1 MEKKY
6 RVKTNINSDTVL
18 QVNMKQDFEMME
30 VLTMSMTQ
38 ENAYRIHSSNYGV
51 IVGRVL
57 ANDAFGIPNAKVS
70 IFIPKDDGEDN
81 EIASIYPYS
90 SNQTRDKEGRR
101 YNILPNEG
109 NDDCYRVVGTFPN
122 KTYLLDNDI
131 QLEIYDKYWKY
142 TTVTNQAGDYMI
154 FGVPVGTQ
162 QIHVDIDLSDIGM
175 LSQKPRDFEYKGY
188 NITQFD
194 NASQFKSST
203 NLDNLAQIFSQDKSV
218 FVHPFWGDKD
228 NGIVA
233 ITRADVQIKYKFEP
247 TCVFMGSV
255 VSDNSNNSIEHRC
268 TPNIFNGY
276 NEQLIAGEGT
286 IEMIRKTT
294 DGLTEE
300 VQIQGNRLID
310 SDGVFC
316 YQIPMNLDYVGT
328 DEYGNIVPTNN
339 PSKGIPTRTRVR
351 FRISKHET
359 GDEGFSRH
367 TAKYLVPNNPEI
379 LEGKDYTIPTVK
391 NGTDLDKYFE
401 FGSSTPDNCFRD
413 MYWNKVY
420 SVKNYIPR
428 IQTASGNTTKHYS
441 GIKATNIIKNHNPV
455 PFNTLRF
462 DLHFSY
468 MVLCTIIAILVGII
482 SAINTILVALIDY
495 ILIVRVPIIK
505 VKLFDLSWLF
515 PWGCI
520 SFGAGLAGE
529 GNIAYYPGCN
539 CGKSRHVACDKAKC
553 PDSIPNCKKESDNHT
568 MIDIIQ
574 QNLATDYE
582 VAKMDFYND
591 WLNGTL
597 YMPLWRWRKRKKKS
611 FLFGLF
617 HSRAKNEFCSC
628 STYYKRLKLSNA
640 CKLTYQSTKNDD
652 KVSVSTLKPI
662 EDVYSMRMHKKS
674 DSAWLSSGVIKNV
687 LNKEKLDIYYYTPG
701 TPRDRVNKPN
711 EITTP
716 LQYVRLYAT
725 DIILL
730 GSLNENDL
738 HGIPQLFKY
747 LPSTTSNIPPI
758 ATITENKIDDTK
770 SINND
775 DEEDVGSY
783 ITTGMDWGYGAKK
796 DGEVQYKKGLFMD
809 LECQSV
815 SSSPKSCIN
824 AERMSELGVSYDM
837 SYRVQYGV
845 NENTWG
851 EFRPDGM
858 ITKLEIDDYESRAMF
873 ATLNHVGFVP
883 NIENYVMDSNTG
895 YYFNKLK
902 YLYPVNFDGK
912 MQTSMDRFVNR
923 NSFKQGEYDNP
934 DQSYMEFRYGSE
946 KPSLWH
952 FYVANSTH
960 VSFPLYNNSFYF
972 YFGVKAGS
980 TALDKF
986 NKQFFAD
993 CFSDKKYPFT
1003 SDVKH
1008 KSLSSCP
1015 KNPED
1020 FAYIIIDVN
1029 NIAIPYSYEVYD
1041 YYGNLVG
1048 DIVEEQNDKYI
1059 GIGCEVK
1066 DDGTPIF
1073 SIKEK
1078 GNGFINDSLIKNN
1091 LYRIK
1096 ITDAN
1101 GRSVTKS
1108 VRLSNDGIN
1117 LVYEASGLGGRYI
1130 SSHSTSTN
1138 ALVKAQESARIN
1150 ESSRDNIINNELNG
1164 SIKISAIMIDD
1175 DEYVLTSENNIN
1187 LLKDI
1192 PEVVKKAFKM
1202 DNKSHVMCYEITV
1215 NHFTSKDKSIE
1226 KVVYLTIEPVN
1237 GSGLAGLSYSATTS
1251 NNNASSN
1258 PNNPYVSFETRD
1270 YTIDYVDNKGKNI
1283 SSNIDNVLYF
1293 SFDVFYPDIYN
1304 IGLIQSCDSKYVS
1317 ETEDDG
1323 HIGYTYSLTPVTIEN
1338 GETFDVLVNN
1348 VPLRTLLGRHELV
1361 TSATSYVNLGSKFY
1375 YENSIFPLTYEK
1387 IDKKTIN
1394 VFLDNSENINN
1405 NHKNGWIYSFDPT
1418 VYLYPSS
1425 DSEWENYITVS
1436 GNGDINNLN
1445 KVSYKLNNMFNLLHT
1460 QYFNDESLKTLS
1472 IEPIGGKKPT
1482 TVRTLSPMY
1491 EDDEDL
1497 KDNNQINNYALG
1509 NIYSIVFAKSLPN
1522 IVSSNY
1528 NEAKSRKNG
1537 TFTGQFNPHLG
1548 GGIYNGN
1555 YIAAFTNNAGIKKS
1569 SKAKDFNSYQRVP
1582 AMSYPFNGQV
1592 PKSPVINANTS
1603 YIIQNDD
1610 LEAQDN
1616 THGGL
1621 AVRNGSSTKP
1631 YFRYMTLDR
1640 RLDYKYYFVTPS
1652 LFKSDGLING
1662 SKDWQN
1668 GFICG
1673 TIYNGIVLNYDEN
1686 YNIVDTNGKLEYS
1699 YGNDGHLI
1707 WNGAVGK
1714 DNKRKFYEVSI
1725 NGVDKTNEFTFD
1737 NNESFPA
1744 SYPSKKEFI
1753 LNNIQENDINLSFI
1767 SCSYDI
1773 KSEVDTE
1780 NSNSPIVSAITK
1792 RGEEC
1797 TFKGNFAN
1805 IVTPVIGS
1813 TDKDDYSILFQVPD
1827 VRGGKAGVRAQN
1839 IVLTFSSSSD
1849 SESDIYPMMPF
1860 VFGGIKESVYA
1871 AAKSSKTE
1879 LNNMISLYDE
1889 MAKFVFI
1896 NSLDIP
1902 KIVKKITFLD
1912 EFKDKV
1918 KRKLLTL
1925 FRDKDDKIRYFHLTH
1940 KMYLK
1945 GDEGGTSLL
1954 LTDKDL
1960 LSAQFVCDYD
1970 FGNKMSTIVTPLN
1983 CIESNT
1989 NNITRSAEVYSFS
2002 EPIDTRDFEVTFDF
2016 ENEETLV
2023 IRLSTKINLSLMY
2036 EKGLDFNIRYY
2047 TEELSVIE
2055 NNIPVMTG
2063 ILSDYIHLDYEY
2075 SKSNSGDVVLTLR
2088 MTKDVKKIAKSRPFF
2103 VYMTTPNGFVYKIY
2117 TDQLS

>member
-70 IFIPKDDGEDN
+70 IFIPKEDGEDN

-90 SNQTRDKEGRR
+90 SKQTRDKEGRR

-162 QIHVDIDLSDIGM
+162 QIHVDIDLSDIGI
-175 LSQKPRDFEYKGY
+175 LSQKPRDLEYKGY

-203 NLDNLAQIFSQDKSV
+203 NLDNLVQIFSQDKSV
-218 FVHPFWGDKD
+218 YVHPFWGDKE
-228 NGIVA
+228 NGVVA
-233 ITRADVQIKYKFEP
+233 ITRADVQIQYKFEP

-316 YQIPMNLDYVGT
+316 YQIPMNLDYIGT

-413 MYWNKVY
+413 MYWDKVY

-441 GIKATNIIKNHNPV
+441 GIKATNIIKNHNPA

-553 PDSIPNCKKESDNHT
+553 PDSIQNCKKESDNHT

-640 CKLTYQSTKNDD
+640 CKLTYQFTKNDD

-687 LNKEKLDIYYYTPG
+687 LNKDNLDIYYYTPG

-858 ITKLEIDDYESRAMF
+858 ITKMEIDDYESRAMF
-873 ATLNHVGFVP
+873 ATLNHIGFVP

-1003 SDVKH
+1003 SNVKF

-1015 KNPED
+1015 TKPED

-1029 NIAIPYSYEVYD
+1029 NIAMPYSYEVYD

-1048 DIVEEQNDKYI
+1048 DIVEEQNDRYI

-1073 SIKEK
+1073 SDKEK
-1078 GNGFINDSLIKNN
+1078 GNGFIQNKLIKNN
-1091 LYRIK
+1091 LYKVK

-1101 GRSVTKS
+1101 GRTVTKS
-1108 VRLSNDGIN
+1108 VRLSNDGIS
-1117 LVYEASGLGGRYI
+1117 LVYEASGLGGRYL
-1130 SSHSTSTN
+1130 SSEPTSTDSD
-1138 ALVKAQESARIN
+1138 KKEKESAKIN
-1150 ESSRDNIINNELNG
+1150 ESSKNNIISNELNG
-1164 SIKISAIMIDD
+1164 SIKVSAIMIDG
-1175 DEYVLTSENNIN
+1175 DEYVLTDKNNIT

-1192 PEVVKKAFKM
+1192 PDVVKKAFKV
-1202 DNKSHVMCYEITV
+1202 DNKSHLMCYEITV
-1215 NHFTSKDKSIE
+1215 NHFTSKDNSIE
-1226 KVVYLTIEPVN
+1226 KTVYLTIEPVN
-1237 GSGLAGLSYSATTS
+1237 GSGLIGLSYKDTTS
-1251 NNNASSN
+1251 I
-1258 PNNPYVSFETRD
+1258 PEPKYVSFETID
-1270 YTIDYVDNKGKNI
+1270 YTVDYVDKKGVNKSEKIN
-1283 SSNIDNVLYF
+1283 NVLE
-1293 SFDVFYPDIYN
+1293 FDFNMFYPDVYN
-1304 IGLIQSCDSKYVS
+1304 IGLIQSCKSDYVQ
-1317 ETEDDG
+1317 EIEDDD
-1323 HIGYTYSLTPVTIEN
+1323 HIGYTYSMTSITIEN
-1338 GETFDVLVNN
+1338 GQTFDVLLND

-1361 TSATSYVNLGSKFY
+1361 TMASGYTSAFY
-1375 YENSIFPLTYEK
+1375 HEDGYPMNNK
-1387 IDKKTIN
+1387 
-1394 VFLDNSENINN
+1394 FLDNSVKNL
-1405 NHKNGWIYSFDPT
+1405 NGWIYSYDPS
-1418 VYLYPSS
+1418 VYSYPSS
-1425 DSEWENYITVS
+1425 NLEWEDYINIS
-1436 GNGDINNLN
+1436 GNETVTNLN
-1445 KVSYKLNNMFNLLHT
+1445 KVSYKLNNMFKLLHT

-1472 IEPIGGKKPT
+1472 IETVGGKQPT

-1497 KDNNQINNYALG
+1497 KDNGRINNYALG

-1528 NEAKSRKNG
+1528 NGAENRDDN
-1537 TFTGQFNPHLG
+1537 FTGQLNPKLG
-1548 GGIYNGN
+1548 GGNYSGN

-1569 SKAKDFNSYQRVP
+1569 SKSKSFNSYQKIP
-1582 AMSYPFNGQV
+1582 AMSYPFNGQLRNT
-1592 PKSPVINANTS
+1592 PVINVDTN
-1603 YIIQNDD
+1603 YIVQDD
-1610 LEAQDN
+1610 KLTDSNN

-1621 AVRNGSSTKP
+1621 AVVPGNDSKP

-1640 RLDYKYYFVTPS
+1640 RMDYKYYFVTPS

-1686 YNIVDTNGKLEYS
+1686 YNIVDTKGKLEYS

-1725 NGVDKTNEFTFD
+1725 NGVDKTNDETFTFTND
-1737 NNESFPA
+1737 ESFPA

-1753 LNNIQENDINLSFI
+1753 LNDIQENDINLSFT

-1780 NSNSPIVSAITK
+1780 DNNIPIVSAITK

-1813 TDKDDYSILFQVPD
+1813 TDKDDYSILFKVPD
-1827 VRGGKAGVRAQN
+1827 VHGGRAGVRAQN
-1839 IVLTFSSSSD
+1839 ITLSFSSSSD
-1849 SESDIYPMMPF
+1849 SESDIYPMVPF
-1860 VFGGIKESVYA
+1860 VFGAKENKNEGIYA
-1871 AAKSSKTE
+1871 AAKSSKTG
-1879 LNNMISLYDE
+1879 LNGIIEYYDD
-1889 MAKFVFI
+1889 MAKFALI
-1896 NSLDIP
+1896 NSLDVPDFI
-1902 KIVKKITFLD
+1902 KGIDFLD
-1912 EFKDKV
+1912 KFKNSV
-1918 KRKLLTL
+1918 KQQFLTL
-1925 FRDKDDKIRYFHLTH
+1925 FRDKDNKTTYFYQTH

-1945 GDEGGTSLL
+1945 GDGGGTPLL
-1954 LTDKDL
+1954 LTDKDI

-2002 EPIDTRDFEVTFDF
+2002 EPIDTRDFEVTFVF
-2016 ENEETLV
+2016 ENDETLV

-2036 EKGLDFNIRYY
+2036 EKGLEFNIRYY
-2047 TEELSVIE
+2047 TEEISVGE
-2055 NNIPVMTG
+2055 YNMPVVTA
-2063 ILSDYIHLDYEY
+2063 ILSDYINLKYKY

-2117 TDQLS
+2117 TDKLG

>member
-70 IFIPKDDGEDN
+70 IFIAKDDGEDN

-1164 SIKISAIMIDD
+1164 SIKISAIMIDG
-1175 DEYVLTSENNIN
+1175 DEYVLTNQSNIN
-1187 LLKDI
+1187 LITDI
-1192 PEVVKKAFKM
+1192 PDVVQKAFKV
-1202 DNKSHVMCYEITV
+1202 DSNSHLLCYKITV
-1215 NHFTSKDKSIE
+1215 NHFISKDKSVE
-1226 KVVYLTIEPVN
+1226 KDVYLTIEPVN

-1258 PNNPYVSFETRD
+1258 SNNPYVSFETRD

-1497 KDNNQINNYALG
+1497 KDNKQINNYALG

>member
-391 NGTDLDKYFE
+391 NGTDLDNYFE

-441 GIKATNIIKNHNPV
+441 GIKATNIIKNHNPA

-539 CGKSRHVACDKAKC
+539 CGKSSHVACDKAKC

-640 CKLTYQSTKNDD
+640 CKLTYQSKKNDD

-674 DSAWLSSGVIKNV
+674 DSAWLSSGIIKNV

-883 NIENYVMDSNTG
+883 NVENYVMDSNTG

-986 NKQFFAD
+986 NKQFFAE
-993 CFSDKKYPFT
+993 CFSDKKYPF
-1003 SDVKH
+1003 SSNVKF

-1015 KNPED
+1015 TKPED

-1029 NIAIPYSYEVYD
+1029 NIAMPYSYEVYD
-1041 YYGNLVG
+1041 YYGNLIG

-1073 SIKEK
+1073 SNKEK

-1130 SSHSTSTN
+1130 SSHSTSTD

-1164 SIKISAIMIDD
+1164 SIKISAIMIDG
-1175 DEYVLTSENNIN
+1175 DEYVLTNQSNIN
-1187 LLKDI
+1187 LITDI
-1192 PEVVKKAFKM
+1192 PDVVQKAFKV
-1202 DNKSHVMCYEITV
+1202 DSNSHLLCYKITV
-1215 NHFTSKDKSIE
+1215 NHFISKDKSVE
-1226 KVVYLTIEPVN
+1226 RDVYLTIEPVN

-1497 KDNNQINNYALG
+1497 SDNGIINNYALG

-1528 NEAKSRKNG
+1528 NGAKKRDNNN
-1537 TFTGQFNPHLG
+1537 FTGQLNPKLG
-1548 GGIYNGN
+1548 GGDYSGN

-1569 SKAKDFNSYQRVP
+1569 GKSKSFNSYQRIP
-1582 AMSYPFNGQV
+1582 AMSYPFNGQIGNT
-1592 PKSPVINANTS
+1592 PVINVGTN
-1603 YIIQNDD
+1603 YIVQDSGD
-1610 LEAQDN
+1610 LRRSDN

-1621 AVRNGSSTKP
+1621 AVVPSNSSKP

-1707 WNGAVGK
+1707 WNGAVDG
-1714 DNKRKFYEVSI
+1714 NKRKFYEVSI
-1725 NGVDKTNEFTFD
+1725 NGVDKTNVFTFD
-1737 NNESFPA
+1737 NNESFPI

-1753 LNNIQENDINLSFI
+1753 LNDIQENDINLSFT

-1773 KSEVDTE
+1773 KSEVNTE
-1780 NSNSPIVSAITK
+1780 DNNTPIVSAITK

-1797 TFKGNFAN
+1797 TFKGNFSN
-1805 IVTPVIGS
+1805 IVTPIIGS
-1813 TDKDDYSILFQVPD
+1813 TDKDDYSILFRVPNG
-1827 VRGGKAGVRAQN
+1827 RGGKAGVRAQN
-1839 IVLTFSSSSD
+1839 ITLSFSSSSD
-1849 SESDIYPMMPF
+1849 SESDIYPMVPF
-1860 VFGGIKESVYA
+1860 VFGGINEGTYA
-1871 AAKSSKTE
+1871 AAKTSKAG
-1879 LNNMISLYDE
+1879 LNKMIELYDDT
-1889 MAKFVFI
+1889 AKFDLI
-1896 NSLDIP
+1896 NSWNAP
-1902 KIVKKITFLD
+1902 NFVKGISRLD
-1912 EFKDKV
+1912 ELKHKAQKKV
-1918 KRKLLTL
+1918 LTL
-1925 FRDKDDKIRYFHLTH
+1925 FRDKDNKTMYFYQTH

-1983 CIESNT
+1983 CVESNT

-2063 ILSDYIHLDYEY
+2063 ILSDYINLDYEY

>member
-188 NITQFD
+188 NITQFG

-233 ITRADVQIKYKFEP
+233 ITRADVQINYKFEP

-339 PSKGIPTRTRVR
+339 PSKGIPTRTKVR

-441 GIKATNIIKNHNPV
+441 GIKATNIIKNHNPA

-674 DSAWLSSGVIKNV
+674 DSAWLSSGIIKNV

-758 ATITENKIDDTK
+758 VTITENKIDDTK

-883 NIENYVMDSNTG
+883 NVENYVMDSNTG

-986 NKQFFAD
+986 NKQFFTE
-993 CFSDKKYPFT
+993 CFSDKKYPF
-1003 SDVKH
+1003 SSNVKF

-1015 KNPED
+1015 TKPED

-1048 DIVEEQNDKYI
+1048 DIVEEQNDRYI

-1073 SIKEK
+1073 SDKEK
-1078 GNGFINDSLIKNN
+1078 GNGFIQNKLIKNN
-1091 LYRIK
+1091 LYKVK

-1101 GRSVTKS
+1101 GRTVTKS

-1117 LVYEASGLGGRYI
+1117 LVYEASGLGGRYL
-1130 SSHSTSTN
+1130 SSEATSTDTQE
-1138 ALVKAQESARIN
+1138 KEKQSAQIN
-1150 ESSRDNIINNELNG
+1150 ESSKNNIISNELNG
-1164 SIKISAIMIDD
+1164 SIKVSAIMIDG
-1175 DEYVLTSENNIN
+1175 DEYVLTSENNIK
-1187 LLKDI
+1187 LLKEI
-1192 PEVVKKAFKM
+1192 PNVVKKAFKL

-1215 NHFTSKDKSIE
+1215 NHFTSKDEYIE
-1226 KVVYLTIEPVN
+1226 KTVYLTIEPVH
-1237 GSGLAGLSYSATTS
+1237 GSGLAGLSYKDTTS
-1251 NNNASSN
+1251 IPEPSSN
-1258 PNNPYVSFETRD
+1258 SEAKYVSFETID
-1270 YTIDYVDNKGKNI
+1270 YTVDYVDKKGVNKSEKIN
-1283 SSNIDNVLYF
+1283 NVLE
-1293 SFDVFYPDIYN
+1293 FDFNMFYPDVYN
-1304 IGLIQSCDSKYVS
+1304 IGLLQSCNSKYVQ
-1317 ETEDDG
+1317 EIEDDD
-1323 HIGYTYSLTPVTIEN
+1323 HIGYTYSMTSITIEN
-1338 GETFDVLVNN
+1338 GQTFDVLLND

-1361 TSATSYVNLGSKFY
+1361 TMDSGYSSKFY
-1375 YENSIFPLTYEK
+1375 YGDSIFPK
-1387 IDKKTIN
+1387 DDK
-1394 VFLDNSENINN
+1394 FLDDSL
-1405 NHKNGWIYSFDPT
+1405 KKLNGWIYSYDPS
-1418 VYLYPSS
+1418 VYSYPSS
-1425 DSEWENYITVS
+1425 NLEWEDYINLS
-1436 GNGDINNLN
+1436 GDETITNLN

-1472 IEPIGGKKPT
+1472 IETVGGKKPT

-1497 KDNNQINNYALG
+1497 NDNNQINNYALG

-1528 NEAKSRKNG
+1528 NGAAKRDNNN
-1537 TFTGQFNPHLG
+1537 FTGQLNPKLG
-1548 GGIYNGN
+1548 GGDYSGN

-1569 SKAKDFNSYQRVP
+1569 SKSTTFNSYQRIP
-1582 AMSYPFNGQV
+1582 AMSYPFNGQI
-1592 PKSPVINANTS
+1592 SNNPVINVDTN
-1603 YIIQNDD
+1603 YIVQNDKLTD
-1610 LEAQDN
+1610 RDS

-1621 AVRNGSSTKP
+1621 AVVPGNNSKP

-1640 RLDYKYYFVTPS
+1640 RMDYKYYFVTPS
-1652 LFKSDGLING
+1652 LFKSEGLING

-1673 TIYNGIVLNYDEN
+1673 TIYNGIVLNYDKN

-1737 NNESFPA
+1737 NNESFPVC
-1744 SYPSKKEFI
+1744 YPSKKEFI
-1753 LNNIQENDINLSFI
+1753 LNDIKESDINLSFT

-1773 KSEVDTE
+1773 KSEVNTE
-1780 NSNSPIVSAITK
+1780 DNNTPIVSAITK

-1797 TFKGNFAN
+1797 TFKGNFSN
-1805 IVTPVIGS
+1805 IVTPIIGS
-1813 TDKDDYSILFQVPD
+1813 TNEDDYSILFIVPNG
-1827 VRGGKAGVRAQN
+1827 RGGRAGLSAQKFT
-1839 IVLTFSSSSD
+1839 LSFSSSSD
-1849 SESDIYPMMPF
+1849 SESDIYPMVPF
-1860 VFGGIKESVYA
+1860 VFGEKEDVYA
-1871 AAKSSKTE
+1871 AAKTSKIGLDSIIE
-1879 LNNMISLYDE
+1879 YYDD
-1889 MAKFVFI
+1889 MAKFALI
-1896 NSLDIP
+1896 NSLDAPDFI
-1902 KIVKKITFLD
+1902 KGINFLD
-1912 EFKDKV
+1912 KLKNRV
-1918 KRKLLTL
+1918 KQKFLTL
-1925 FRDKDDKIRYFHLTH
+1925 FREKDNKTTYFYQTH

-1945 GDEGGTSLL
+1945 GDGGGTSLL

-1970 FGNKMSTIVTPLN
+1970 FGNKVSTIVTPLN
-1983 CIESNT
+1983 CVESNT

-2002 EPIDTRDFEVTFDF
+2002 EPIDTRDFDVTFDF

-2047 TEELSVIE
+2047 TEEYSVDE
-2055 NNIPVMTG
+2055 HNMPVVTA
-2063 ILSDYIHLDYEY
+2063 ILSDYIHLDYDY

-2088 MTKDVKKIAKSRPFF
+2088 MTKDVKKITKSRPFF

-2117 TDQLS
+2117 TDKFI

>member
-70 IFIPKDDGEDN
+70 IFIPKEDGEDS
-81 EIASIYPYS
+81 ELASIYPYA

-109 NDDCYRVVGTFPN
+109 DNDCYRVVGTFPN

-142 TTVTNQAGDYMI
+142 TTVTNQAGDYML

-162 QIHVDIDLSDIGM
+162 QIHIDIDLSDIGI

-203 NLDNLAQIFSQDKSV
+203 NLDNLVQIFSQDKSV
-218 FVHPFWGDKD
+218 YVHPFWGDKE
-228 NGIVA
+228 NGVVA
-233 ITRADVQIKYKFEP
+233 ITRADVQIQYKFEP
-247 TCVFMGSV
+247 TCVFMGSI

-268 TPNIFNGY
+268 TPAIFNGY
-276 NEQLIAGEGT
+276 NEQLIPGEGT

-300 VQIQGNRLID
+300 IQIQGNRLID

-351 FRISKHET
+351 FRFSKHES

-379 LEGKDYTIPTVK
+379 LEGNEYTIPTVK
-391 NGTDLDKYFE
+391 NGIDLDKYFE

-428 IQTASGNTTKHYS
+428 IQTARRNTSKHYS
-441 GIKATNIIKNHNPV
+441 GIKATNVVKNQNPA

-462 DLHFSY
+462 DLHFTY
-468 MVLCTIIAILVGII
+468 MVLCTIIAVLVAII
-482 SAINTILVALIDY
+482 SAVNTVLVALIDY
-495 ILIVRVPIIK
+495 ILIVRIPILK

-515 PWGCI
+515 PVGCI

-529 GNIAYYPGCN
+529 GNTAYYPGCN

-553 PDSIPNCKKESDNHT
+553 PDSIPKCKKESDNHT
-568 MIDIIQ
+568 MVDTIQ
-574 QNLATDYE
+574 QNLAGEYE
-582 VAKMDFYND
+582 IAKMDFYND

-628 STYYKRLKLSNA
+628 STYYKRLKLTNA
-640 CKLTYQSTKNDD
+640 CKLTYPSIKSQKIPSA
-652 KVSVSTLKPI
+652 STLKHI
-662 EDVYSMRMHKKS
+662 EGPYSMRMHKNS
-674 DSAWLSSGVIKNV
+674 DTVWLSGGIIKNV
-687 LNKEKLDIYYYTPG
+687 TNKDNLDIYYYTHG
-701 TPRDRVNKPN
+701 IPRDRVNKPN

-730 GSLNENDL
+730 GSLDENDL
-738 HGIPQLFKY
+738 HGIPQLFKH

-758 ATITENKIDDTK
+758 ATTTEAKGDDAERDTK
-770 SINND
+770 DIND
-775 DEEDVGSY
+775 GAAEDVGSY

-796 DGEVQYKKGLFMD
+796 DGEVQYKNGLFMD

-824 AERMSELGVSYDM
+824 AERMCELGVSNDM
-837 SYRVQYGV
+837 LYRVQYGV
-845 NENTWG
+845 NDNTWG

-873 ATLNHVGFVP
+873 ATLNHIGFVP
-883 NIENYVMDSNTG
+883 KLENYIMDSNTG

-912 MQTSMDRFVNR
+912 MQTSIDNFVRR
-923 NSFKQGEYDNP
+923 NTFKQGEYDNF
-934 DQSYMEFRYGSE
+934 DKSYMEFRYGSGN
-946 KPSLWH
+946 PSLWH
-952 FYVANSTH
+952 FYSANSNR

-972 YFGVKAGS
+972 YFGAKAGS

-993 CFSDKKYPFT
+993 CFNDKKFPFT
-1003 SDVKH
+1003 SNVKY
-1008 KSLSSCP
+1008 KALSSCP
-1015 KNPED
+1015 TKPED
-1020 FAYIIIDVN
+1020 FAYIIIDVS

-1073 SIKEK
+1073 SNNVK
-1078 GNGFINDSLIKNN
+1078 GNGFIKDSLIKNN
-1091 LYRIK
+1091 LYKIK

-1101 GRSVTKS
+1101 GRTVTKS

-1117 LVYEASGLGGRYI
+1117 LVYEASELGGRYI
-1130 SSHSTSTN
+1130 SSDAT
-1138 ALVKAQESARIN
+1138 IN
-1150 ESSRDNIINNELNG
+1150 ESSKNNIISNELNG
-1164 SIKISAIMIDD
+1164 SIKVSAIMIDG
-1175 DEYVLTSENNIN
+1175 DEYVLTSESNIK
-1187 LLKDI
+1187 LLTEI
-1192 PEVVKKAFKM
+1192 PDVVKKAFKV
-1202 DNKSHVMCYEITV
+1202 DEKSHLMCYLIKV
-1215 NHFTSKDKSIE
+1215 NHFISNDKSIE
-1226 KVVYLTIEPVN
+1226 RDVYLTIEPVN
-1237 GSGLAGLSYSATTS
+1237 GSGLAGLSYKDTTS
-1251 NNNASSN
+1251 IISGNT
-1258 PNNPYVSFETRD
+1258 YVSFEQRD
-1270 YTIDYVDNKGKNI
+1270 YTVDYVDKNGVNKSEKIN
-1283 SSNIDNVLYF
+1283 NVLE
-1293 SFDVFYPDIYN
+1293 FDFNMFYPDVYN
-1304 IGLIQSCDSKYVS
+1304 IGLIQSCNSDYVQ
-1317 ETEDDG
+1317 EKEDED
-1323 HIGYTYSLTPVTIEN
+1323 HIGYTYSMTPITIEN
-1338 GETFDVLVNN
+1338 GETFDVLLND

-1361 TSATSYVNLGSKFY
+1361 TMTSGYTSTFY
-1375 YENSIFPLTYEK
+1375 HEDGYPMNK
-1387 IDKKTIN
+1387 N
-1394 VFLDNSENINN
+1394 FLDNSVKKI
-1405 NHKNGWIYSFDPT
+1405 NGWIYSYDPS
-1418 VYLYPSS
+1418 VYSYPSS
-1425 DSEWENYITVS
+1425 NLEWEDYINLS
-1436 GNGDINNLN
+1436 GNEIVTNLN
-1445 KVSYKLNNMFNLLHT
+1445 KVSYKLNNMFKLLHT

-1472 IEPIGGKKPT
+1472 IETVGGKKPT

-1497 KDNNQINNYALG
+1497 KDDGRINNYALG

-1528 NEAKSRKNG
+1528 NGAENRDDN
-1537 TFTGQFNPHLG
+1537 FTGQLNPKLDG
-1548 GGIYNGN
+1548 GNYSGN

-1569 SKAKDFNSYQRVP
+1569 GKSKSFNSYQRIP
-1582 AMSYPFNGQV
+1582 AMSYPFNGQL
-1592 PKSPVINANTS
+1592 PHSPVINVDTN
-1603 YIIQNDD
+1603 YIVQDSVD
-1610 LEAQDN
+1610 LRRSDN

-1621 AVRNGSSTKP
+1621 AVVPSNKSKP

-1707 WNGAVGK
+1707 WKGAVEG
-1714 DNKRKFYEVSI
+1714 NKRKFYEVSI
-1725 NGVDKTNEFTFD
+1725 NGVDKTNDFTFTND
-1737 NNESFPA
+1737 ESFPI
-1744 SYPSKKEFI
+1744 SYPSKKEFT
-1753 LNNIQENDINLSFI
+1753 LNGITKNDINLSFT

-1773 KSEVDTE
+1773 KSEVNTE
-1780 NSNSPIVSAITK
+1780 DKIVSAITK

-1797 TFKGNFAN
+1797 TFKGNFSN

-1813 TDKDDYSILFQVPD
+1813 TNEDDYSLLFRVPNG
-1827 VRGGKAGVRAQN
+1827 RGGQAGLRAQN
-1839 IVLTFSSSSD
+1839 FTLSFSSSSD
-1849 SESDIYPMMPF
+1849 SESDIYPMVPF
-1860 VFGGIKESVYA
+1860 VFGLDEGVYA
-1871 AAKSSKTE
+1871 GAKTTKAG
-1879 LNNMISLYDE
+1879 LDRMIELYDE
-1889 MAKFVFI
+1889 VAKFALI

-1902 KIVKKITFLD
+1902 KFIKKQRLRD
-1912 EFKDKV
+1912 ELRNKAMT
-1918 KRKLLTL
+1918 KLLTL
-1925 FRDKDDKIRYFHLTH
+1925 FRDKDNKIMHFYQTH

-1945 GDEGGTSLL
+1945 GDGGGTSLL
-1954 LTDKDL
+1954 LTDKDM

-1970 FGNKMSTIVTPLN
+1970 FGNKVSTIVTPLN
-1983 CIESNT
+1983 CVESNT

-2002 EPIDTRDFEVTFDF
+2002 EPIDTRNFEVTFDF
-2016 ENEETLV
+2016 ENDETLV

-2036 EKGLDFNIRYY
+2036 EEGLDFNIRYY
-2047 TEELSVIE
+2047 TEEYSVDEHNMPI
-2055 NNIPVMTG
+2055 VTA
-2063 ILSDYIHLDYEY
+2063 ILSDFINLKYEY

-2088 MTKDVKKIAKSRPFF
+2088 MTKDVKKITKSRPFF

-2117 TDQLS
+2117 TDKLS

>member
-70 IFIPKDDGEDN
+70 IFIPKEDGEDS
-81 EIASIYPYS
+81 ELASIYPYS
-90 SNQTRDKEGRR
+90 SKQTRDKEGRR

-109 NDDCYRVVGTFPN
+109 DNDCYRVVGTFPN

-142 TTVTNQAGDYMI
+142 TTVTNQAGDYML

-162 QIHVDIDLSDIGM
+162 QIHIDIDLSDIGI

-203 NLDNLAQIFSQDKSV
+203 NLDNLVQIFSQDKSV
-218 FVHPFWGDKD
+218 YVHPFWGDKD

-233 ITRADVQIKYKFEP
+233 ITRADIQIQYKFEP

-268 TPNIFNGY
+268 TPAIFNGY
-276 NEQLIAGEGT
+276 NEQLIPGDGT
-286 IEMIRKTT
+286 IEMIRKTN

-300 VQIQGNRLID
+300 IQIQGNRLID

-328 DEYGNIVPTNN
+328 DEYGNIIPTNN

-351 FRISKHET
+351 FRFSKHES

-379 LEGKDYTIPTVK
+379 LEGSEYTIPTVK
-391 NGTDLDKYFE
+391 NGVDLDKYFE

-428 IQTASGNTTKHYS
+428 IQTARSNTSKHYS
-441 GIKATNIIKNHNPV
+441 GIKATNVVKNQNPA

-462 DLHFSY
+462 DLHFTY
-468 MVLCTIIAILVGII
+468 MVLCTIIAVLVAVI
-482 SAINTILVALIDY
+482 SAINTVLVALIDY
-495 ILIVRVPIIK
+495 ILIVRIPILK

-515 PWGCI
+515 PVGCI

-529 GNIAYYPGCN
+529 GNTAYYPGCN

-568 MIDIIQ
+568 MIDTIQ
-574 QNLATDYE
+574 QNLAGEYE
-582 VAKMDFYND
+582 IAKMDFYND

-628 STYYKRLKLSNA
+628 STYYKRLKLTNA
-640 CKLTYQSTKNDD
+640 CKLSYPSIKSQKTPST
-652 KVSVSTLKPI
+652 STLRHLEGP
-662 EDVYSMRMHKKS
+662 YSMRMHKNS
-674 DSAWLSSGVIKNV
+674 DTVWLNSGIIKNV
-687 LNKEKLDIYYYTPG
+687 LNKDNLDIYYYTPG

-711 EITTP
+711 EVTTP

-730 GSLNENDL
+730 GSLDENDL

-758 ATITENKIDDTK
+758 ATTTEAKGDDAERDK
-770 SINND
+770 KDIND
-775 DEEDVGSY
+775 GAAEDVGSY

-796 DGEVQYKKGLFMD
+796 DGEVQYKGGLFMD

-824 AERMSELGVSYDM
+824 AERMCELGVSNDM
-837 SYRVQYGV
+837 LYRVQYGV

-873 ATLNHVGFVP
+873 ATLNHIGFVP
-883 NIENYVMDSNTG
+883 KLENYIMDSNTG

-912 MQTSMDRFVNR
+912 MQTSIDNFVRR
-923 NSFKQGEYDNP
+923 NTFKQGEYDNF
-934 DQSYMEFRYGSE
+934 DKSYMEFRYGSE
-946 KPSLWH
+946 DPSLWH
-952 FYVANSTH
+952 FYSSNSNR

-972 YFGVKAGS
+972 YFGAKAGS

-986 NKQFFAD
+986 NKQFFAE
-993 CFSDKKYPFT
+993 CFSDKKFPF
-1003 SDVKH
+1003 SSNVKF
-1008 KSLSSCP
+1008 KALSSCP
-1015 KNPED
+1015 TKPED
-1020 FAYIIIDVN
+1020 FAYIIIDVS
-1029 NIAIPYSYEVYD
+1029 NIAMPYSYEVYD

-1048 DIVEEQNDKYI
+1048 DIVEEQNYRYI

-1073 SIKEK
+1073 SAKEK
-1078 GNGFINDSLIKNN
+1078 GNGFIQNKLIKNN
-1091 LYRIK
+1091 LYKVK

-1101 GRSVTKS
+1101 GRTVTKS
-1108 VRLSNDGIN
+1108 VKLSNDGIN
-1117 LVYEASGLGGRYI
+1117 LVYEASGLGGRYL
-1130 SSHSTSTN
+1130 SSEATSTDTQE
-1138 ALVKAQESARIN
+1138 KEKQSAQIN
-1150 ESSRDNIINNELNG
+1150 KSSKNNIISNELHG
-1164 SIKISAIMIDD
+1164 SIKVSAIMIDG
-1175 DEYVLTSENNIN
+1175 DEYVLTKENNIRR
-1187 LLKDI
+1187 LDTI
-1192 PEVVKKAFKM
+1192 PEVVKKVFKV
-1202 DNKSHVMCYEITV
+1202 DNKPHLMCYEITV
-1215 NHFTSKDKSIE
+1215 NHFTSKDKNIE
-1226 KVVYLTIEPVN
+1226 KTVYLTIEPVN
-1237 GSGLAGLSYSATTS
+1237 GSGLAELSYKDTTS
-1251 NNNASSN
+1251 ITTGDT
-1258 PNNPYVSFETRD
+1258 YVSFEEIG
-1270 YTIDYVDNKGKNI
+1270 YTVDYVDEKGVNKSEK
-1283 SSNIDNVLYF
+1283 IDGVLE
-1293 SFDVFYPDIYN
+1293 FDFNMFYPDVYN
-1304 IGLIQSCDSKYVS
+1304 IGLIQSCNSKYVK
-1317 ETEDDG
+1317 EIEDDE
-1323 HIGYTYSLTPVTIEN
+1323 HIGYTYSMTSITIEN
-1338 GETFDVLVNN
+1338 GQTFDILLND

-1361 TSATSYVNLGSKFY
+1361 TMASGYGSKFY
-1375 YENSIFPLTYEK
+1375 YENGKYPMSGKFI
-1387 IDKKTIN
+1387 
-1394 VFLDNSENINN
+1394 DNSSDR
-1405 NHKNGWIYSFDPT
+1405 KNGWIYSFDPS

-1425 DSEWENYITVS
+1425 NIEWEDYINFS
-1436 GNGDINNLN
+1436 GDEKITNLN
-1445 KVSYKLNNMFNLLHT
+1445 KVSYKLNNMFKLLHT

-1472 IEPIGGKKPT
+1472 IETIGGKKPT

-1497 KDNNQINNYALG
+1497 KDNKKINNYALG

-1528 NEAKSRKNG
+1528 IDKDIKKGDNDN
-1537 TFTGQFNPHLG
+1537 FTGQLNPKLG
-1548 GGIYNGN
+1548 GEDYSGN

-1569 SKAKDFNSYQRVP
+1569 SKSTSFNSYQRIP
-1582 AMSYPFNGQV
+1582 AMSYPFNGQL
-1592 PKSPVINANTS
+1592 PNAPVINVDTN
-1603 YIIQNDD
+1603 YIVQNDR
-1610 LEAQDN
+1610 LWEKNN

-1621 AVRNGSSTKP
+1621 AVEATNYSKP

-1640 RLDYKYYFVTPS
+1640 RVDYKYYFVTPS
-1652 LFKSDGLING
+1652 LFKSDGLINN
-1662 SKDWQN
+1662 SKDWQD

-1686 YNIVDTNGKLEYS
+1686 YNIAGKSKNLEDNQYDKLEYS
-1699 YGNDGHLI
+1699 YDEKGNLK
-1707 WNGAVGK
+1707 WNGAVGD

-1725 NGVDKTNEFTFD
+1725 NGVDKTNVFTFKND
-1737 NNESFPA
+1737 ESFPVC
-1744 SYPSKKEFI
+1744 YPSKREFI
-1753 LNNIQENDINLSFI
+1753 LTGIQDNNINLSFT

-1780 NSNSPIVSAITK
+1780 DNNAPVINAITK

-1797 TFKGNFAN
+1797 TFKGNFSN

-1813 TDKDDYSILFQVPD
+1813 TDKDDYSILFRVPEG
-1827 VRGGKAGVRAQN
+1827 RGGKAGVRAQN
-1839 IVLTFSSSSD
+1839 ITLSFSSSSD
-1849 SESDIYPMMPF
+1849 SDNDIYPMMPF
-1860 VFGGIKESVYA
+1860 VFGGINESTYAGAKTSKEG
-1871 AAKSSKTE
+1871 
-1879 LNNMISLYDE
+1879 LNKMIETYDE
-1889 MAKFVFI
+1889 IAKFSLI
-1896 NSLDIP
+1896 NSLNLPNFI
-1902 KIVKKITFLD
+1902 KRQRLRD
-1912 EFKDKV
+1912 ELKNKAMT
-1918 KRKLLTL
+1918 KLLTL
-1925 FRDKDDKIRYFHLTH
+1925 FRDKDDKIIHSYYTH

-1945 GDEGGTSLL
+1945 SDEGANSLL
-1954 LTDKDL
+1954 LTDKDM

-1983 CIESNT
+1983 CIESDS
-1989 NNITRSAEVYSFS
+1989 NNIMRSAEVYSFS

-2016 ENEETLV
+2016 ENDDTLV

-2047 TEELSVIE
+2047 TEEYSINE
-2055 NNIPVMTG
+2055 NNMPVTTA
-2063 ILSDYIHLDYEY
+2063 ILSDFIHLDYEY
-2075 SKSNSGDVVLTLR
+2075 TKSNSGDVVLTLR
-2088 MTKDVKKIAKSRPFF
+2088 MTKDVKKITKSRPFF

-2117 TDQLS
+2117 TDKFI

>member
-391 NGTDLDKYFE
+391 NGTDLDNYFE

-441 GIKATNIIKNHNPV
+441 GIKATNIIKNHNPA

-662 EDVYSMRMHKKS
+662 EDVYYMRMHKKS

-1164 SIKISAIMIDD
+1164 SIKISAIMIDG
-1175 DEYVLTSENNIN
+1175 DEYVLTNQSNIN
-1187 LLKDI
+1187 LITDI
-1192 PEVVKKAFKM
+1192 PDVVQKAFKV
-1202 DNKSHVMCYEITV
+1202 DSNSHLLCYKITV
-1215 NHFTSKDKSIE
+1215 NHFISKDKSVE
-1226 KVVYLTIEPVN
+1226 KDVYLTIEPVN

-1258 PNNPYVSFETRD
+1258 SNNPYVSFETRD

-1323 HIGYTYSLTPVTIEN
+1323 HIGYTYSFTPVTIEN

>member
-70 IFIPKDDGEDN
+70 IFIPKEDGEDS
-81 EIASIYPYS
+81 ELASIYPYS

-109 NDDCYRVVGTFPN
+109 DNDCYRVVGTFPN

-142 TTVTNQAGDYMI
+142 TTVTNQAGDYML

-162 QIHVDIDLSDIGM
+162 QIHIDIDLSDIGI

-194 NASQFKSST
+194 NASQFKSSM
-203 NLDNLAQIFSQDKSV
+203 NLDNLVQIFSQDKSV
-218 FVHPFWGDKD
+218 YVHPFWGDKE
-228 NGIVA
+228 NGVVA
-233 ITRADVQIKYKFEP
+233 ITRADVQIQYKFEP
-247 TCVFMGSV
+247 TCVFMGSI

-268 TPNIFNGY
+268 TPAIFNGY
-276 NEQLIAGEGT
+276 NEQLIPGEGT

-351 FRISKHET
+351 FRFSKHES

-379 LEGKDYTIPTVK
+379 LEGSDYTVPTVK
-391 NGTDLDKYFE
+391 NGVDLDKYFE

-428 IQTASGNTTKHYS
+428 IQTARRNTSKHYS
-441 GIKATNIIKNHNPV
+441 GIKATNVVKNQNPA

-462 DLHFSY
+462 DLHFTY
-468 MVLCTIIAILVGII
+468 MVMCTIIAVLVAII
-482 SAINTILVALIDY
+482 SAINTVLVALIDY
-495 ILIVRVPIIK
+495 ILIVRVPILK

-515 PWGCI
+515 PVGCI

-539 CGKSRHVACDKAKC
+539 CGKSRHVACDKGKC
-553 PDSIPNCKKESDNHT
+553 PDSIPKCKKESDNHT
-568 MIDIIQ
+568 MIDTIQ
-574 QNLATDYE
+574 QNLAGEYE
-582 VAKMDFYND
+582 IAKMDFYND

-611 FLFGLF
+611 FLFGIF

-628 STYYKRLKLSNA
+628 STYYKRLKLTNA
-640 CKLTYQSTKNDD
+640 CKLTYPSIKNQE
-652 KVSVSTLKPI
+652 KPSAGTLKHI
-662 EDVYSMRMHKKS
+662 EGPYSMRMHKNS
-674 DSAWLSSGVIKNV
+674 DTVWLSGGIIKNV
-687 LNKEKLDIYYYTPG
+687 INKDNLDIYYYTHG
-701 TPRDRVNKPN
+701 TPRDRVNTPN

-730 GSLNENDL
+730 GSLDENDL
-738 HGIPQLFKY
+738 HGIPQLFKH

-758 ATITENKIDDTK
+758 ATTTEAKGDDAERDTK
-770 SINND
+770 DLND
-775 DEEDVGSY
+775 GAAEDVGSY
-783 ITTGMDWGYGAKK
+783 ITTGMDWGYAAKK
-796 DGEVQYKKGLFMD
+796 DGEVQYKNGLFMD

-824 AERMSELGVSYDM
+824 AERMCELGVSNDM
-837 SYRVQYGV
+837 LYRVQYGV

-873 ATLNHVGFVP
+873 ATLNHIGFVP
-883 NIENYVMDSNTG
+883 KLENYIMDSNTG

-912 MQTSMDRFVNR
+912 MQTSIDNFVRR
-923 NSFKQGEYDNP
+923 NTFKQGEYDNF
-934 DQSYMEFRYGSE
+934 DKSYMEFRYGSGN
-946 KPSLWH
+946 PSLWH
-952 FYVANSTH
+952 FYSANSNR

-972 YFGVKAGS
+972 YFGAKAGS

-986 NKQFFAD
+986 NKQFFAE
-993 CFSDKKYPFT
+993 CFSDKKFPFS
-1003 SDVKH
+1003 SDVKY
-1008 KSLSSCP
+1008 KALSSCP
-1015 KNPED
+1015 TKPED

-1029 NIAIPYSYEVYD
+1029 NIAMPYSYEVYD

-1048 DIVEEQNDKYI
+1048 DIVEEQNDRYI

-1073 SIKEK
+1073 SNEKK
-1078 GNGFINDSLIKNN
+1078 GNGFIKDSLIKNN
-1091 LYRIK
+1091 LYKIK

-1101 GRSVTKS
+1101 RRTVTKS

-1130 SSHSTSTN
+1130 SSEATSTDTS
-1138 ALVKAQESARIN
+1138 KRQEEAARIN
-1150 ESSRDNIINNELNG
+1150 ESSKNNIISNDLNG
-1164 SIKISAIMIDD
+1164 SIKVSAIMIDG
-1175 DEYVLTSENNIN
+1175 DEYVLTSESNIE
-1187 LLKDI
+1187 LLTEIEI
-1192 PEVVKKAFKM
+1192 PDVVKKAFKV
-1202 DNKSHVMCYEITV
+1202 DNKSHLMCYEIRV
-1215 NHFTSKDKSIE
+1215 NHFTSKDESIE
-1226 KVVYLTIEPVN
+1226 KDVYLTIEPVN
-1237 GSGLAGLSYSATTS
+1237 GSGLAGLSYKETTS
-1251 NNNASSN
+1251 NTEK
-1258 PNNPYVSFETRD
+1258 PYVSFEQRD
-1270 YTIDYVDNKGKNI
+1270 YTVDYVDKNGVNKSEKIN
-1283 SSNIDNVLYF
+1283 NVLEVDF
-1293 SFDVFYPDIYN
+1293 NMFYPDVYN
-1304 IGLIQSCDSKYVS
+1304 IGLIQSCTSDYVQ
-1317 ETEDDG
+1317 EVEDED
-1323 HIGYTYSLTPVTIEN
+1323 HIGYTYSMTSITIEN
-1338 GETFDVLVNN
+1338 GETFDVLLND

-1361 TSATSYVNLGSKFY
+1361 TATSGYKSNFY
-1375 YENSIFPLTYEK
+1375 YENSVFPMNKDGFL
-1387 IDKKTIN
+1387 IN
-1394 VFLDNSENINN
+1394 SNDN
-1405 NHKNGWIYSFDPT
+1405 KNGWIYSYDPS
-1418 VYLYPSS
+1418 VYSYPSS
-1425 DSEWENYITVS
+1425 NLEWEDYINIS
-1436 GNGDINNLN
+1436 GEKKITNLN
-1445 KVSYKLNNMFNLLHT
+1445 KVSYKLNNMFKLLHT
-1460 QYFNDESLKTLS
+1460 HYFNDESLKTLS
-1472 IEPIGGKKPT
+1472 IETVGGKKPT

-1497 KDNNQINNYALG
+1497 NDNRQINNYALG

-1528 NEAKSRKNG
+1528 DGAKNRDNNK
-1537 TFTGQFNPHLG
+1537 FTGQLNPKLG
-1548 GGIYNGN
+1548 GNEYSGN

-1569 SKAKDFNSYQRVP
+1569 SKSMTFNSYQRIP
-1582 AMSYPFNGQV
+1582 AMSYPFNGQL
-1592 PKSPVINANTS
+1592 PNSPVINVNTN
-1603 YIIQNDD
+1603 YIVQDD
-1610 LEAQDN
+1610 KLWRVDN
-1616 THGGL
+1616 VHGGL
-1621 AVRNGSSTKP
+1621 AVVSSNSSKP
-1631 YFRYMTLDR
+1631 YFRYMTIDR

-1652 LFKSDGLING
+1652 LYHSYGLING
-1662 SKDWQN
+1662 STDWQD

-1673 TIYNGIVLNYDEN
+1673 TIYNGIVLNYDKN
-1686 YNIVDTNGKLEYS
+1686 YNIVDKDNKLEYS
-1699 YGNDGHLI
+1699 YDEDTGNLK
-1707 WNGAVGK
+1707 WNGAVN
-1714 DNKRKFYEVSI
+1714 DDTNNIHNNRKFYEVSI
-1725 NGVDKTNEFTFD
+1725 NGVDKTNDETFTFTND
-1737 NNESFPA
+1737 ESFPT

-1753 LNNIQENDINLSFI
+1753 LTGIKDNNINLSFT

-1780 NSNSPIVSAITK
+1780 NSNTPIVSAITK

-1797 TFKGNFAN
+1797 TFKGNFSN
-1805 IVTPVIGS
+1805 IVTPIIGS
-1813 TDKDDYSILFQVPD
+1813 TNEDDYSILFRVPNG
-1827 VRGGKAGVRAQN
+1827 RGGRAGLRAQKFT
-1839 IVLTFSSSSD
+1839 LSFSSSSD
-1849 SESDIYPMMPF
+1849 SESDIYPMVPF
-1860 VFGGIKESVYA
+1860 VFGEKEGVYA
-1871 AAKSSKTE
+1871 AAKTSKE
-1879 LNNMISLYDE
+1879 GLDRIIEYYDD
-1889 MAKFVFI
+1889 MAKFAFI
-1896 NSLDIP
+1896 NSLDAPDFI
-1902 KIVKKITFLD
+1902 KGINFLD
-1912 EFKDKV
+1912 RLKNRV
-1918 KRKLLTL
+1918 KEKFLTL
-1925 FRDKDDKIRYFHLTH
+1925 FRDKDNKTMYFYQTH

-1970 FGNKMSTIVTPLN
+1970 FGNKVSTIVTPLN
-1983 CIESNT
+1983 CVESNT

-2036 EKGLDFNIRYY
+2036 KKGLDFNIRYY